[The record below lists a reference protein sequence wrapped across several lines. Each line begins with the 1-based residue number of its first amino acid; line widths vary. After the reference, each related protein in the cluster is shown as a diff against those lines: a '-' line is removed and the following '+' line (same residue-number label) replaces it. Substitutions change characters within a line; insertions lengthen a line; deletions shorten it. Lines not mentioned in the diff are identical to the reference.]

1 MDQVCT
7 CSEFTYQ
14 AAGQIAASYGTSAS
28 RSCLCGSACVMH
40 WFDLAAKKASE
51 GRVFPK
57 KVIAV
62 SSLIKT
68 FDVYHLLEMNLQ
80 V

>member
-1 MDQVCT
+1 MVWTVCT

-14 AAGQIAASYGTSAS
+14 AAGQIAASDGTSHVCFTELLVCDALVWP
-28 RSCLCGSACVMH
+28 RS
-40 WFDLAAKKASE
+40 KKSL
-51 GRVFPK
+51 RRQSFYK

>member
-14 AAGQIAASYGTSAS
+14 AAGQIAASLHGA
-28 RSCLCGSACVMH
+28 ACVMH

>member
-14 AAGQIAASYGTSAS
+14 AAGQIAASYGTSVHGA
-28 RSCLCGSACVMH
+28 ACVMH

-68 FDVYHLLEMNLQ
+68 FDVYYLLEMNLQ

>member
-14 AAGQIAASYGTSAS
+14 AAGQIAASVRLLHGA
-28 RSCLCGSACVMH
+28 ACVMH

>member
-28 RSCLCGSACVMH
+28 RSCLC
-40 WFDLAAKKASE
+40 DAAKKASE

-57 KVIAV
+57 KAIAV

>member
-14 AAGQIAASYGTSAS
+14 AAGQIAASYGTRLLHGA
-28 RSCLCGSACVMH
+28 ACVMH